1 MPDSAPSNGAAGQ
14 KRYCINSEPNE
25 DQGNSLAAFMIM
37 VTVRLIP
44 GAIEPHPTE
53 CALVVHYLI
62 VSPPDDPI
70 PSTKTISLKS
80 LGPTANLPGLAQEII
95 AKCKLIHPAKQSLVE
110 QALSTLQSR
119 HAMRAASGRAPSSR
133 PVPSSSSTRPTASTS
148 GRNSAL
154 GSEGSLWGMDG
165 NAGPDDD
172 EEFASLE
179 MLDQYVD
186 LLYEDAPAKLRA
198 TGLILALAMQHSN
211 LPLLAEKE
219 YLFSALSRTLR
230 EETIKSLELSANII
244 AIFHQF
250 AMYPPYH
257 PLLTAN
263 KVGDMCMKLLDQ
275 EIKRLD
281 VLTANGCG
289 TADVASPPASARKA
303 ASSAKPGSNSKVAAV
318 LAKQDALL
326 YGVVSI
332 LLHQATD
339 PGIQVKMVKRGIVPA
354 LARLADRPT
363 QNVHVM
369 LIMAQFLIVLAQYRE
384 NIEALRAVAERVAA
398 LIPLIGSRNAELQEA
413 TLKLFL
419 NLSHDGEW
427 RNELIRMGVVSA
439 LVDKLHDE
447 IVTPE
452 LLLLLYQ
459 ISCDERSK
467 AMFTYTDALPTL
479 LHLVLTYPKDH
490 LPPELMAL
498 AINLAVNEHNAELW
512 AENGGLTALFKRLMK
527 TRDYLLLKMLRN
539 MSMHP
544 ELHLLFLDHLDDLL
558 ALFTTTSAA
567 DTHVELLGILAN
579 LRVPDLDY
587 AALAHAYPTLLPSL
601 ARFLAAQNGDDL
613 VLEAVQ
619 FVCAAA
625 SDTGIDDPFVQHR
638 IPGLVLAVMRSHE
651 DDDEMVLQSLLACT
665 AMVQHLPACRAVLLD
680 ELVPALLDVVY
691 DRHPAI
697 RAAADAG
704 LDAVADLA
712 AADGAEGEGGVDAW
726 ANRIRRDKFH
736 FHNAEW
742 IALATM
748 AHEGHGGGE
757 EEEEHE
763 QHEEEG
769 EMGGE
774 DVHDH
779 HDGSTHHVADTF
791 GHVKLVYA

>member
-1 MPDSAPSNGAAGQ
+1 MPDSAPSNGAAGL
-14 KRYCINSEPNE
+14 KR
-25 DQGNSLAAFMIM
+25 
-37 VTVRLIP
+37 RWIP

-80 LGPTANLPGLAQEII
+80 LGPSANLPGLAQEII
-95 AKCKLIHPAKQSLVE
+95 AKCKLIHSAKQPLVE
-110 QALSTLQSR
+110 QVLATLQSR
-119 HAMRAASGRAPSSR
+119 HAMRAASGRASTSR
-133 PVPSSSSTRPTASTS
+133 PVPSSSSPRPPASSIS
-148 GRNSAL
+148 GRSSAL

-165 NAGPDDD
+165 SAGPEDD

-198 TGLILALAMQHSN
+198 TGLILALAMQHGN

-275 EIKRLD
+275 EIKRLE
-281 VLTANGCG
+281 VLTANGGG
-289 TADVASPPASARKA
+289 TTDTAPPPASARKA
-303 ASSAKPGSNSKVAAV
+303 TSSAKPGSNSKVAAV

-369 LIMAQFLIVLAQYRE
+369 LIMAQFLIVLSQYRE
-384 NIEALRAVAERVAA
+384 NVDALRAVPERVAA
-398 LIPLIGSRNAELQEA
+398 LIPLIGSRNAGLQEA

-447 IVTPE
+447 VVTPE

-512 AENGGLTALFKRLMK
+512 ADNGGLTALFKRLMK

-544 ELHLLFLDHLDDLL
+544 ALHMLFLDHLDDLL
-558 ALFTTTSAA
+558 TLFTTTSAA

-587 AALAHAYPTLLPSL
+587 AALAHAYPSLLPSL
-601 ARFLAAQNGDDL
+601 ARYLAAHNGDDL

-619 FVCAAA
+619 FVCVAAA
-625 SDTGIDDPFVQHR
+625 DTGIDDPFVQHR

-665 AMVQHLPACRAVLLD
+665 AMVRHLPSCRAVLLD
-680 ELVPALLDVVY
+680 EVVPALLDVVY

-712 AADGAEGEGGVDAW
+712 AADGAEGGGVDAW
-726 ANRIRRDKFH
+726 ADRIRRDKFH

-748 AHEGHGGGE
+748 AHEGHNGA
-757 EEEEHE
+757 EEEHE
-763 QHEEEG
+763 DERHEEEV
-769 EMGGE
+769 ESGGE

>member
-1 MPDSAPSNGAAGQ
+1 MPDLAPTNGAAGQ
-14 KRYCINSEPNE
+14 KR
-25 DQGNSLAAFMIM
+25 
-37 VTVRLIP
+37 RLIP

-80 LGPTANLPGLAQEII
+80 LGPSANLPCISQEII
-95 AKCKLIHPAKQSLVE
+95 VKCKLIHPAKQPLVE
-110 QALSTLQSR
+110 QVLATLQSR
-119 HAMRAASGRAPSSR
+119 HAMRVPSGRAPSSR
-133 PVPSSSSTRPTASTS
+133 PVLSSSSPRPPASTS

-154 GSEGSLWGMDG
+154 GSEGSLWGM
-165 NAGPDDD
+165 NSNSVPDDD

-198 TGLILALAMQHSN
+198 TGLILALAMQHGN

-281 VLTANGCG
+281 ALTANGGG
-289 TADVASPPASARKA
+289 TADATALPPASARKPA
-303 ASSAKPGSNSKVAAV
+303 TSAKPAGSNPKVAAV

-339 PGIQVKMVKRGIVPA
+339 PDFQVKMVKRGIVPA

-369 LIMAQFLIVLAQYRE
+369 LIMARFLIVLAQYRE
-384 NIEALRAVAERVAA
+384 NVEALRAAPERVAA

-439 LVDKLHDE
+439 LVDKLHGE
-447 IVTPE
+447 VVTPE

-467 AMFTYTDALPTL
+467 AMFTYNDALPTL

-512 AENGGLTALFKRLMK
+512 ADNGGLTALFKRLMK
-527 TRDYLLLKMLRN
+527 SRDYLLLKMLRN
-539 MSMHP
+539 MSLHP
-544 ELHLLFLDHLDDLL
+544 ELHMLFLDHLDDLL
-558 ALFTTTSAA
+558 TLFTTTSAA

-601 ARFLAAQNGDDL
+601 ARYLAALNGDDL

-625 SDTGIDDPFVQHR
+625 SDTGIDDHFVQHR

-665 AMVQHLPACRAVLLD
+665 AMVRHLPACRAVLLD
-680 ELVPALLDVVY
+680 DLVPASLDVVY
-691 DRHPAI
+691 DQHPAI

-704 LDAVADLA
+704 LDAVADLV
-712 AADGAEGEGGVDAW
+712 AADGGAEGGGGGVEAW
-726 ANRIRRDKFH
+726 ADRIRRDKFH

-748 AHEGHGGGE
+748 AHEGHEGGEKEDKKGERHE
-757 EEEEHE
+757 EEEV
-763 QHEEEG
+763 
-769 EMGGE
+769 GGE